1 MQYLQ
6 QEYHCQ
12 RDHIQNDITCLWH
25 DLFSCG
31 ARACNCSLD
40 QTIEFLSWFTAV
52 YASID
57 QLLYTR
63 CDYCFL
69 LAPVKEVLGIYFT
82 QQKNVE
88 VLFCKTI
95 RNTIYKAI
103 FCSNN
108 NPLLYL
114 SGSDVYLF
122 QNILHS
128 LSWSFLSLP
137 SLLFWRC
144 IALRLQWLEVFFFYL
159 RTTATCFICNQC
171 RSHLFIALSCSQ
183 PSKTSKIS
191 SPTDN
196 WEVLLWNDQR

>member
-12 RDHIQNDITCLWH
+12 RDHIQNDVTCLWK

-63 CDYCFL
+63 FDYCFL
-69 LAPVKEVLGIYFT
+69 LVPVKEVPGIYFT
-82 QQKNVE
+82 QQKKVE

-95 RNTIYKAI
+95 CNTIHKAI

-144 IALRLQWLEVFFFYL
+144 IALRLQWLEVFFLSSNNSNMFYL
-159 RTTATCFICNQC
+159 
-171 RSHLFIALSCSQ
+171 
-183 PSKTSKIS
+183 
-191 SPTDN
+191 
-196 WEVLLWNDQR
+196 